1 MKFNI
6 IPINDKSGVKRFIK
20 SQWNFYR
27 GDKNFAPP
35 LVYDRMKL
43 LDINKNPFFKHSEI
57 QMWIAESNGEVV
69 GRIAA
74 ITNENHNIT
83 HNDKV
88 GFFGFFECINN
99 EELACELLNT
109 ASNWLKS
116 KGKNVMRGPVNP
128 SLNDECAML
137 IDGFD
142 EPARI
147 LMPYNPKYYPLL
159 MNKCGMEKAKDLYA
173 YKLEN
178 KNYISEKMN
187 RLQNIIRTRYKV
199 TIREIDFKNKIQ
211 FKKDVQTLKDIYN
224 EAWEL
229 NWGFVKMTDEEFDFL
244 AADLKQ
250 IANPKV
256 AFIVEVDSKPAGF
269 HLGLP
274 DFNQVLIHNKNGGM
288 IGALWNMMT
297 KKKEISIMRII
308 VLGMLPQY
316 RGTGIDA
323 VVYYES
329 GKRAHELGMDI
340 GEASWILE
348 DNEMMNRGLTTT
360 MLGKI
365 YKKYRIYDRDIV

>member
-256 AFIVEVDSKPAGF
+256 AFIVEVDGKPAGF

>member
-244 AADLKQ
+244 AADLKP

-256 AFIVEVDSKPAGF
+256 AFIVEVDGKPAGF